1 MQAVNHERHILVRKT
16 GQAILKIVHEA
27 FDLLLLYIRFVVVVG
42 LIVFH
47 QRVFLFLYGLI
58 GLIDRKI
65 KLGDERPVHPGFA
78 HIVAETLS
86 LLSRHHPHNDG
97 HGDDDQ
103 ERACDGVAPK
113 MALIIIKFI
122 HKIAY

>member
-1 MQAVNHERHILVRKT
+1 MAEHDTGPAGAHEP
-16 GQAILKIVHEA
+16 GA
-27 FDLLLLYIRFVVVVG
+27 FDIIQFPAAG
-42 LIVFH
+42 
-47 QRVFLFLYGLI
+47 
-58 GLIDRKI
+58 
-65 KLGDERPVHPGFA
+65 KLAADNAGKAGNEQDAQGKDDILRPRA
-78 HIVAETLS
+78 
-86 LLSRHHPHNDG
+86 G